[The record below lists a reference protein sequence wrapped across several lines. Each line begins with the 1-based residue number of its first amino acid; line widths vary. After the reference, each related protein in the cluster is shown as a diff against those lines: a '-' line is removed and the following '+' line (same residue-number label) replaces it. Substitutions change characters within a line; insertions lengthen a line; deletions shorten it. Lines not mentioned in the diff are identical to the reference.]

1 MNYSQHARPGYF
13 ATEPEKIP
21 PGFTSSAAWNVI
33 GASDADHGANSLD
46 DDLRDDGH
54 QDEGH
59 GVGGSV
65 ADHRGLG
72 IRLAGDG
79 AQGRGGGHAA
89 ADAAQAFQNVHLEDF
104 HADKVAGE
112 HARAGDDDAHHKDGR
127 AVGGHR
133 VHQVRAALDARV
145 CQEED
150 QAEVLKKQACGA
162 RDVPHNG
169 PQAAEVA
176 EEQGDDQRTAG
187 NSQRN
192 AHSVAQA
199 EVDQPQNDAEGQAE
213 SQGKEVRLIHVL
225 AAVSDFFPVFGEV
238 FRRTDDGEHVVSFQ
252 RCVARGDK
260 GEPQPGDAG
269 DDDAVRAE
277 GFQLAELASRIVLVG
292 QDHLAAFLLGVHGIG
307 VFTGFPQERDVV
319 RHGIA
324 VAYDEDFRPF
334 SEGVFRRQGHQPA
347 VAHHAGYH
355 AVQAVQQLAVRNVL
369 AEQVGLVDAHQA
381 GNDAGFLLGVH
392 GPGLLVQVK
401 VQQARQELNEQN
413 HAYDPERI
421 GNAVADADAAAGSPG
436 QAFRGGRKRRSAGA
450 GPRKDAGG
458 NTRRHIEPDAAQAGE
473 QGGNAHNYGGHHG
486 QFAALLGDGGKEAV
500 ACAQPHAVHEERQAK
515 LPHSIGNGQPVVA
528 GGKRHE
534 EHAGKAEVEAV
545 YFNAAKGDAE
555 EDDSEKDQG
564 VVVEQDVEH
573 VGRYQFLPLPRSKLR
588 NWTGREDE
596 STLLRSNGRSGVGRE
611 LSVCVVW

>member
-1 MNYSQHARPGYF
+1 MNYSQYVRSGCF

-33 GASDADHGANSLD
+33 GASDADHGTNSLD

-54 QDEGH
+54 QDESH
-59 GVGGSV
+59 GVGGGV

-72 IRLAGDG
+72 IRFAGDG
-79 AQGRGGGHAA
+79 AQGRSGGHAA
-89 ADAAQAFQNVHLEDF
+89 ADAAQAFKNVHLEDF

-112 HARAGDDDAHHKDGR
+112 HARAGDDNAHHKDGH
-127 AVGGHR
+127 AVGGYR
-133 VHQVRAALDARV
+133 VHQVRPALDARIR
-145 CQEED
+145 QEED
-150 QAEVLKKQACGA
+150 QAEVLKKQARGA
-162 RDVPHNG
+162 WDVPHNG
-169 PQAAEVA
+169 AQAAEVA

-192 AHSVAQA
+192 AHAVAQA

-252 RCVARGDK
+252 RRVARGDK

-269 DDDAVRAE
+269 DDDAVRTE
-277 GFQLAELASRIVLVG
+277 GFQVAELASRIVLVG
-292 QDHLAAFLLGVHGIG
+292 QDQLAAFLLGVHGVG

-334 SEGVFRRQGHQPA
+334 PEGVFRRQRHQPA
-347 VAHHAGYH
+347 VAHHAGHH

-369 AEQVGLVDAHQA
+369 AEQVGLVDADQA

-401 VQQARQELNEQN
+401 VQQARQELDEQN
-413 HAYDPERI
+413 HAHDPERI
-421 GNAVADADAAAGSPG
+421 GDAVADADAAAGGSG
-436 QAFRGGRKRRSAGA
+436 QAFRGGRKSRGAGA
-450 GPRKDAGG
+450 GPREDAGG
-458 NTRRHIEPDAAQAGE
+458 NTRGHIEPDAAQAGE
-473 QGGNAHNYGGHHG
+473 QSGNAPIT
-486 QFAALLGDGGKEAV
+486 ADITASLLPCLAMAEKKRLPALSPTQYTKSARPSCPTPLGMAN
-500 ACAQPHAVHEERQAK
+500 R
-515 LPHSIGNGQPVVA
+515 
-528 GGKRHE
+528 
-534 EHAGKAEVEAV
+534 
-545 YFNAAKGDAE
+545 
-555 EDDSEKDQG
+555 
-564 VVVEQDVEH
+564 
-573 VGRYQFLPLPRSKLR
+573 
-588 NWTGREDE
+588 
-596 STLLRSNGRSGVGRE
+596 
-611 LSVCVVW
+611 